1 MASKLVQLITSPDPA
16 VRNQSLD
23 AVCRAASVTE
33 LLAECAELEE
43 FRHRSENLYERVRAL
58 LFLYAIHRFHLPLK
72 PGVHARTLIS
82 FSGYTHLLQRR
93 FEEAVAT
100 FLKAQAAD
108 GPSDPISS
116 ALAVAYQRLA
126 LQTLADQVRRSVR
139 SVRGNQWMF
148 RMGHP
153 ADHPL
158 RIRPELLKRSDE
170 DGTYPI
176 LRERTPVRMDLTHC
190 GWSDIFFLG
199 MDYPEGAKVLNI

>member
-23 AVCRAASVTE
+23 AVCRAASVPE
-33 LLAECAELEE
+33 LLAECAELEA

-72 PGVHARTLIS
+72 PAVHTRTLIS
-82 FSGYTHLLQRR
+82 FHGYTQLLQRR
-93 FEEAVAT
+93 FEEAIAT

-126 LQTLADQVRRSVR
+126 LQTLAD
-139 SVRGNQWMF
+139 
-148 RMGHP
+148 
-153 ADHPL
+153 
-158 RIRPELLKRSDE
+158 
-170 DGTYPI
+170 
-176 LRERTPVRMDLTHC
+176 
-190 GWSDIFFLG
+190 
-199 MDYPEGAKVLNI
+199 